1 MNLETFSK
9 PEYYTAKAKEA
20 FEMSPTFYL
29 INLAE
34 HSRYK
39 FKFRIR
45 IRIKTRINIIFLIRS
60 SVASFIL
67 RLRNQIKLYIPDF
80 YSNLVLSQ

>member
-9 PEYYTAKAKEA
+9 PEYYAAKAKEA
-20 FEMSPTFYL
+20 FEKSPTFYL

-45 IRIKTRINIIFLIRS
+45 IRIKTRINIMFLIRS

-67 RLRNQIKLYIPDF
+67 RLRNLIKLHLQKS
-80 YSNLVLSQ
+80 YSNLVFSQ

>member
-1 MNLETFSK
+1 
-9 PEYYTAKAKEA
+9 
-20 FEMSPTFYL
+20 MSPTFYL

-45 IRIKTRINIIFLIRS
+45 IRIKTRINIMFLIRS
-60 SVASFIL
+60 RVVSFIL
-67 RLRNQIKLYIPDF
+67 RLRNQIKLHIIQDF
-80 YSNLVLSQ
+80 YSNLVFSQ